1 MKRGN
6 FLTAPA
12 LLVPK
17 QNFGMA
23 NVARV
28 RRLPWFVLHPSM
40 IHNDIYDTQ
49 QDENEY
55 GIKFSDL
62 AQIGQINN
70 SEFWL

>member
-28 RRLPWFVLHPSM
+28 RRLSWFVLHPSM
-40 IHNDIYDTQ
+40 IHNDIYDT
-49 QDENEY
+49 
-55 GIKFSDL
+55 
-62 AQIGQINN
+62 
-70 SEFWL
+70 